1 LAGSKNLVIFLGI
14 GLVIVRFWTS
24 SQRTALASL
33 WNVGATGSPTPAAG
47 GYSTQAACK
56 KATGGACV
64 KGSGISSS
72 MWYSQVNNP
81 TTVPQGMRCK
91 NGALPVNGKC
101 ADGSKPKVTIPT
113 LIR

>member
-1 LAGSKNLVIFLGI
+1 
-14 GLVIVRFWTS
+14 
-24 SQRTALASL
+24 
-33 WNVGATGSPTPAAG
+33 
-47 GYSTQAACK
+47 
-56 KATGGACV
+56 
-64 KGSGISSS
+64 